1 MLLHMTSYSP
11 LIVFSLL
18 FSLLVDVVR
27 KINLQKILAPKLLL
41 QDDELV
47 ALHTVDVHQ

>member
-1 MLLHMTSYSP
+1 MLQHMTSYSP
-11 LIVFSLL
+11 LIVLSLL

-27 KINLQKILAPKLLL
+27 RVNLQKILAPRLLL

-47 ALHTVDVHQ
+47 AFQL